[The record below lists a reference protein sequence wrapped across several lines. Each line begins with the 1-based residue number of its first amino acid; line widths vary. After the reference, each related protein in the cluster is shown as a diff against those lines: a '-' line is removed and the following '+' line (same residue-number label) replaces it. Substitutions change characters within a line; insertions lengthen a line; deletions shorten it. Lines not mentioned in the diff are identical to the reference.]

1 MSLGSTSKVIVLF
14 PYLTNICIAYN
25 GEDIRV
31 NISKYAI
38 FVIK

>member
-1 MSLGSTSKVIVLF
+1 MSLDSTSKVIVLP